1 MFLSLS
7 FRLVVISSLLLIYSW
22 SLCSFNVGKERQGLL
37 VEWVEK
43 VSFVHLNKLFEIDA
57 IERAHSILLSDKNLH
72 VLIKNPKSF
81 IISVFPWL
89 APPSL
94 VPDKHFVLKD
104 LSFHEVA
111 RLADSEARQA
121 RLEKREKKR

>member
-1 MFLSLS
+1 M
-7 FRLVVISSLLLIYSW
+7 
-22 SLCSFNVGKERQGLL
+22 
-37 VEWVEK
+37 EK